1 MDEKFDSI
9 RDFFHQI
16 WTFVMDKHNQG
27 VYNTVCL
34 VVLLTLPLLVL
45 LITLVMCCHCC
56 CCRHANSC
64 CCGCCCCCCRDAMA
78 TTRSDTKKKKNS
90 PNSED
95 LWISV
100 KTGPM
105 TPDRVALTM
114 V

>member
-1 MDEKFDSI
+1 MDGRTESI
-9 RDFFHQI
+9 QDFFNQV
-16 WTFVMDKHNQG
+16 WSFATDKHNQG
-27 VYNTVCL
+27 LYNTVCL

-45 LITLVMCCHCC
+45 LTTLVVCCHCC

-64 CCGCCCCCCRDAMA
+64 CCCCKSAMA
-78 TTRSDTKKKKNS
+78 TTRSEAKKKKNS
-90 PNSED
+90 DED

-105 TPDRVALTM
+105 TPDRVALNM

>member
-1 MDEKFDSI
+1 MEGTFSSI
-9 RDFFHQI
+9 QEFFNQI
-16 WTFVMDKHNQG
+16 WSFAIDKHNQG
-27 VYNTVCL
+27 SYNTICL

-45 LITLVMCCHCC
+45 LTAVVVCCHCC

-64 CCGCCCCCCRDAMA
+64 CCGCCCADASRSE
-78 TTRSDTKKKKNS
+78 TRNKSS
-90 PNSED
+90 NSED

-105 TPDRVALTM
+105 TPDRVGISM

>member
-1 MDEKFDSI
+1 MDGRTDSI
-9 RDFFHQI
+9 QDFFNQL
-16 WTFVMDKHNQG
+16 WSFATDKHNQG

-45 LITLVMCCHCC
+45 LTTLVVCCHCC

-64 CCGCCCCCCRDAMA
+64 CCCCKDTMA
-78 TTRSDTKKKKNS
+78 TARSETKKKKNS
-90 PNSED
+90 AED

-100 KTGPM
+100 KGPM
-105 TPDRVALTM
+105 TPDRVALAM